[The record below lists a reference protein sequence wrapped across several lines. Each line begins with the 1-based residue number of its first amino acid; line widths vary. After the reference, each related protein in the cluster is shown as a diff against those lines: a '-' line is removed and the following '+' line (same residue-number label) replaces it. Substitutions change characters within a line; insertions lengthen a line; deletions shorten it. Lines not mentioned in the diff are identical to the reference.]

1 MKYGLYLKKQS
12 FRYSKTRKLFSYSNS
27 FSTEVLFYSS
37 HRNIYD
43 FFADWKLQI
52 NFFSIQQKLH
62 LKNCVRF
69 FVMENEGSTL
79 TKRGERTSTLLI
91 KGNSSLTSSNHFT
104 CSESGEGEGLFCLI
118 KPKPQLP
125 IRRFQ
130 GKQKHQGI
138 KNIRATMYLLATGFF

>member
-1 MKYGLYLKKQS
+1 MKYGFYLKKQNLS
-12 FRYSKTRKLFSYSNS
+12 LLKNPKIVSNS
-27 FSTEVLFYSS
+27 FQTDVLFYSS

-104 CSESGEGEGLFCLI
+104 CSLGEGEGLFCLI

-138 KNIRATMYLLATGFF
+138 KNIRATIYLLQGFSAVK